1 MTTLV
6 LILFLSPIFG
16 GEVRAEVSFASPAAC
31 ERFVQ
36 TLEKYTV
43 RHTIVSPC
51 APA

>member
-6 LILFLSPIFG
+6 LILFLSPLFG
-16 GEVRAEVSFASPAAC
+16 GEVQATVSFQTPAAY

-43 RHTIVSPC
+43 RHTIVTPC